1 MVGLESHAVL
11 QSCFAMK
18 PREFMPGH
26 TPLSQQQKLNVL
38 KRIQNKIVNAEAQEA
53 LCDYLQDAIQKRNA
67 QGFPS
72 KLADFITQLGGPY
85 SIMTGKDIET
95 YDGLVEKQIQQIG
108 LRLFTESAKSKN
120 WGSERLLEIAGL
132 FGIALQPAPLVKVAI
147 IEGKL
152 YWKIYQGDE
161 ILAETKSEPPIDE
174 DEIHYITM
182 TPADF
187 CLVKNAGKRSGNELV
202 VEYNDDDGESTEI
215 DLSRPDRNP
224 VHETGRH
231 EGLLDHSD
239 VDLCHVCAWDVGEY
253 HELNLHKKSGH
264 LTQQLD
270 CNRHNHNEPTLKLKY
285 DHIPSDKH
293 LNLVM
298 DTKISKTKEIIE
310 NLCDEIIDLEEN
322 EVELIHYPEETEE
335 KIDDAKETLARAEA
349 RLTRFERSKA
359 SVNERGYCM
368 AIPTL
373 WNDRS
378 RTEKSKNITN
388 VDHNEETAAPDKAV
402 RRDIKNYVTVLK
414 RDYQETPNASLL
426 QIFGAFRN
434 LYRKN
439 VKRNND
445 YASQKTDRFFMRE
458 LQEQL
463 DIRDGSKTAE
473 VTSPMGHNKG

>member
-1 MVGLESHAVL
+1 
-11 QSCFAMK
+11 
-18 PREFMPGH
+18 
-26 TPLSQQQKLNVL
+26 
-38 KRIQNKIVNAEAQEA
+38 
-53 LCDYLQDAIQKRNA
+53 
-67 QGFPS
+67 
-72 KLADFITQLGGPY
+72 
-85 SIMTGKDIET
+85 
-95 YDGLVEKQIQQIG
+95 
-108 LRLFTESAKSKN
+108 
-120 WGSERLLEIAGL
+120 
-132 FGIALQPAPLVKVAI
+132 
-147 IEGKL
+147 
-152 YWKIYQGDE
+152 
-161 ILAETKSEPPIDE
+161 
-174 DEIHYITM
+174 
-182 TPADF
+182 
-187 CLVKNAGKRSGNELV
+187 
-202 VEYNDDDGESTEI
+202 
-215 DLSRPDRNP
+215 
-224 VHETGRH
+224 
-231 EGLLDHSD
+231 
-239 VDLCHVCAWDVGEY
+239 VD
-253 HELNLHKKSGH
+253 N
-264 LTQQLD
+264 
-270 CNRHNHNEPTLKLKY
+270 
-285 DHIPSDKH
+285 
-293 LNLVM
+293 
-298 DTKISKTKEIIE
+298 KISKTKESIE

-322 EVELIHYPEETEE
+322 EVEFIHYPEETEE
-335 KIDDAKETLARAEA
+335 KIDDAKEKLARAEA